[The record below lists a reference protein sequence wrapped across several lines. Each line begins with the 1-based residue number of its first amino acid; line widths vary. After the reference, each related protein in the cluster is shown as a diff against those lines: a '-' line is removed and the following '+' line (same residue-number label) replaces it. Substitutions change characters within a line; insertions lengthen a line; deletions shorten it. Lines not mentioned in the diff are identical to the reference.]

1 VRRYVPH
8 GALLDRT
15 AVMITHSGHGS
26 VMSALA
32 HGVPLV
38 CVPFARDQRD
48 VAIRAVATGAAI
60 TLRPTGLTARKLSQA
75 IKHVLEQ
82 PDYREAARRMQASLA
97 AEDGAGNAADEI
109 IAAAVA

>member
-1 VRRYVPH
+1 
-8 GALLDRT
+8 
-15 AVMITHSGHGS
+15 MITHSGHGS

-60 TLRPTGLTARKLSQA
+60 TLHPTRLTTRKLSRA
-75 IKHVLEQ
+75 IERVLNRPQ
-82 PDYREAARRMQASLA
+82 YQTAARGMQASLA
-97 AEDGAGNAADEI
+97 AEEGAGHAAEEI
-109 IAAAVA
+109 VAAGLA